1 MSGHAAKLKPSVRSG
16 AQGSLASSHGSE
28 VCVVGGVG
36 TKGRKWVK
44 AHPGVVDETC
54 CEWMTFK
61 MRKGATH
68 PKLQPHAGACDD
80 L

>member
-1 MSGHAAKLKPSVRSG
+1 MSGQAAKLEPSVRSG
-16 AQGSLASSHGSE
+16 AQGSPASSHGNE
-28 VCVVGGVG
+28 VCVVKGG
-36 TKGRKWVK
+36 TKRKEMGQ
-44 AHPGVVDETC
+44 AYQGVVDETC

-68 PKLQPHAGACDD
+68 PKIQPHAGACDD